1 MPATVLIPAAASL
14 LERALAK
21 KISIPVDGFSVPPDP
36 ALGDIAF
43 GCFALAKELQKS
55 PADIAQSLAT
65 DIAVMLGKEKK
76 PTFSTV
82 SAAGPYVNFTVS
94 DSFLLGAV
102 LSKTFS
108 PLPKPLPTAKRK
120 KILIEYANP
129 NTHKDVHV
137 GHLRN
142 FTLGAAIVRLLEARG
157 HRVVP
162 ASYINDLGSNV
173 AKCLWGMKHIS
184 TKLAVATGEEV
195 RALDQAYVEANSRAE
210 ADPVVRDEISTIQR
224 ALEEYHRT
232 GKGGGEW
239 IPLWKK
245 TRKWS
250 IAALDRVFVEFG
262 LPLKKRWYES
272 ELIAEADAL
281 VRDLQ
286 KKGIA
291 RESQGAV
298 IVDLEDEKL
307 GVNLLRK
314 SDGTLLYNAKDIAL
328 ALEKERRVHPDESLY
343 VVDARQSLALQQLF
357 ATLKRMGKKEQL
369 VHLSY
374 EFVTL
379 PEGAMSSRKGNV
391 IFYEDFRDGVIAR
404 AEKEV
409 RERHQDWSN
418 DDVRQAAQTIAM
430 GGLVFALLKQDR
442 EKKII
447 FNVDEAVSF
456 DGFTG
461 PYIQYTLA
469 RIASVEKKAGGDGLW
484 SKLTIPKEVQLS
496 SVEHRLVLA
505 LLSLPDAIREAAD
518 LYRPSVL
525 CQELFSLAQ
534 IFSEFYEKESI
545 LTAPPE
551 LRGIRLAFLDRVR
564 MSLVA
569 GFSLLGLPV
578 VEEM

>member
-14 LERALAK
+14 LERALTK
-21 KISIPVDGFSVPPDP
+21 KISISADGFSIPPDT

-55 PADIAQSLAT
+55 PAEIAQNLASS
-65 DIAVMLGKEKK
+65 IAAKIGKEKK
-76 PTFSTV
+76 STFIKVT
-82 SAAGPYVNFTVS
+82 AAGPYVNFTVS
-94 DSFLLGAV
+94 DAFLLQTVIA
-102 LSKTFS
+102 KTFS

-142 FTLGAAIVRLLEARG
+142 FTLGAAIVHLLLARG
-157 HRVVP
+157 HKVIP

-173 AKCLWGMKHIS
+173 AKCLWGMKHIQ
-184 TKLAVATGEEV
+184 ADAMVGPGDEV
-195 RALDQAYVEANSRAE
+195 RTLDKAYVEANTRAE
-210 ADPVVRDEISTIQR
+210 ADPNVREEISAIQR
-224 ALEEYHRT
+224 TLEEYHRT

-239 IPLWKK
+239 VPLWKK

-250 IAALDRVFVEFG
+250 IAALDRVFAEFG

-328 ALEKERRVHPDESLY
+328 ALEKERNVNPDESLY

-369 VHLSY
+369 IHLSY

-409 RERHQDWSN
+409 RDRHADWSN
-418 DDVRQAAQTIAM
+418 ADVRQAAQTIAM

-447 FNVDEAVSF
+447 FNVEEAVSF

-461 PYIQYTLA
+461 PYMQYTLA

-484 SKLTIPKEVQLS
+484 SKLVLPKDVKLS
-496 SVEHRLVLA
+496 SVEHRLALA
-505 LLSLPDAIREAAD
+505 LLSVPDAIRDAAD
-518 LYRPSVL
+518 SYRPSVL

-534 IFSEFYEKESI
+534 VFSEFYEKESI

-551 LRGIRLAFLDRVR
+551 LRGIRLALLDRVR
-564 MSLVA
+564 MCLVT